1 VNEFDVIAR
10 LGLFLARPGA
20 LIMAAPVMGGSFAPM
35 PVRVGLAVVLAITM
49 ATMVPAPAIG
59 SLAEL
64 TLTLAREM
72 VIGMAIAMAL
82 RALVAAAELGG
93 HLSGSQ
99 MMLSYGSTIDPQGGV
114 RNNLIGTLYSNM
126 AILAFFMVNGH
137 HALMRA
143 LAESYS
149 SIPMGGGGV
158 DASIVEVV
166 MRLLGVVFVLGLRL
180 AAPLIVVLLIV
191 ELASG
196 LLTRATPGLDLMALA
211 TPVRLI
217 TGLLAVAAVVPLLPG
232 LVQRFITIT
241 LELGMAAAVA
251 FR

>member
-1 VNEFDVIAR
+1 
-10 LGLFLARPGA
+10 
-20 LIMAAPVMGGSFAPM
+20 
-35 PVRVGLAVVLAITM
+35 
-49 ATMVPAPAIG
+49 
-59 SLAEL
+59 
-64 TLTLAREM
+64 
-72 VIGMAIAMAL
+72 MAL

>member
-1 VNEFDVIAR
+1 MNEFDVVAR

-20 LIMAAPVMGGSFAPM
+20 LIMAAPVMGGAFAPL
-35 PVRVGLAVVLAITM
+35 PVRIGLAVVLAITM

-59 SLAEL
+59 SLPQL
-64 TLTLAREM
+64 TLTVAREM

-99 MMLSYGSTIDPQGGV
+99 MMLSYGSTIDPMGGV

-158 DASIVEVV
+158 DGSIVEVV

-180 AAPLIVVLLIV
+180 AAPLIVVLLMV
-191 ELASG
+191 EIASG
-196 LLTRATPGLDLMALA
+196 LLTRATPGLDLMALS
-211 TPVRLI
+211 TPVRLVA
-217 TGLLAVAAVVPLLPG
+217 GLLAVAAVVPLLPG
-232 LVQRFITIT
+232 LVQRFITISM
-241 LELGMAAAVA
+241 ELGMAAAAA